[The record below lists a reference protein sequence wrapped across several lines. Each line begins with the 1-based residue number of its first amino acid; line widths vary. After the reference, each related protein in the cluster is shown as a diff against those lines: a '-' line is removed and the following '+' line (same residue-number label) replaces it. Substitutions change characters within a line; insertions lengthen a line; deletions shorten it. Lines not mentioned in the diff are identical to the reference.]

1 MHRKVISLQTVAKVY
16 PLELSHVVS
25 EHHLLKAILAN
36 PVRRP
41 SMECYNHF
49 DRLRDTKTK
58 PIVTFKFKEFLRK
71 LPRRSDIE
79 SKNSQGASG
88 NSPALTNET

>member
-1 MHRKVISLQTVAKVY
+1 MVAKVY
-16 PLELSHVVS
+16 LLELFHGVF
-25 EHHLLKAILAN
+25 EHLLLKATLVN
-36 PVRRP
+36 LVRRP
-41 SMECYNHF
+41 YMECYNHS
-49 DRLRDTKTK
+49 DRLRKIYRHILNVELNVK
-58 PIVTFKFKEFLRK
+58 S